1 MPGRRLLLGVDGGN
15 SKTHLALA
23 TGGGTLLAA
32 IGGPTSSHQVVGLDG
47 AADRFVALAEAAATR
62 GGIDPSRRPL
72 VDVAALCVA
81 GADLPHDVRR
91 LRAVLGATGV
101 AKELRIQNDA
111 FAPLRAGAA
120 RGWGVA
126 VICGAGVNCIGVAP
140 NGRVAGFPAY
150 GDISGDWGGGSSV
163 GMAGLQAAVR
173 ARDGRGQ
180 RTMLEQSVPAFFG
193 LRRPIDVTTALYHH
207 RLSERRLRE
216 LSPVVFGAA
225 AEGDAAARSILDRLG
240 DELAV
245 MAIAII
251 RRLHLTRRDVDVVLA
266 GGLFEARDD
275 VLVARIAGAVQ
286 AVAPAASVRPLARPP
301 VLGALLLA
309 LDAAGGSAD
318 AERRLRA
325 ATIVPEHVDLGP
337 SRGG

>member
-1 MPGRRLLLGVDGGN
+1 MRGRRLLLGVDGGN

-23 TGGGTLLAA
+23 TSDGALLAA
-32 IGGPTSSHQVVGLDG
+32 IGGPTASHQVVGFDG
-47 AADRFVALAEAAATR
+47 AAERLVALAEAAAR
-62 GGIDPSRRPL
+62 RSGLDPGRRPL

-81 GADLPHDVRR
+81 GADLPSDLRG
-91 LRAVLGATGV
+91 LRAALGATNV
-101 AKELRIQNDA
+101 ARELRIQNDA
-111 FAPLRAGAA
+111 FAPLRAGAP

-140 NGRVAGFPAY
+140 DGRVAGFPAY
-150 GDISGDWGGGSSV
+150 GDISGDWGGGSAV

-180 RTMLEQSVPAFFG
+180 RTVLEQRVPAFFG
-193 LRRPIDVTTALYHH
+193 MRRPIDVTTALYH
-207 RLSERRLRE
+207 RQLSDRRLRD
-216 LSPVVFGAA
+216 LSPVVFAAA
-225 AEGDAAARSILDRLG
+225 AEGDAVARAILDRLG

-245 MAIAII
+245 MATAII

-275 VLVARIAGAVQ
+275 ALVARIAASVQ
-286 AVAPAASVRPLARPP
+286 AVAPAALVRPLARPP

-309 LDAAGGSAD
+309 LDAAGGSAE
-318 AERRLRA
+318 AKLRLRA
-325 ATIVPEHVDLGP
+325 APIVPEPVNLGAG
-337 SRGG
+337 SR

>member
-1 MPGRRLLLGVDGGN
+1 M
-15 SKTHLALA
+15 
-23 TGGGTLLAA
+23 
-32 IGGPTSSHQVVGLDG
+32 
-47 AADRFVALAEAAATR
+47 
-62 GGIDPSRRPL
+62 
-72 VDVAALCVA
+72 
-81 GADLPHDVRR
+81 
-91 LRAVLGATGV
+91 
-101 AKELRIQNDA
+101 
-111 FAPLRAGAA
+111 
-120 RGWGVA
+120 
-126 VICGAGVNCIGVAP
+126 
-140 NGRVAGFPAY
+140 
-150 GDISGDWGGGSSV
+150 
-163 GMAGLQAAVR
+163 
-173 ARDGRGQ
+173 
-180 RTMLEQSVPAFFG
+180 
-193 LRRPIDVTTALYHH
+193 
-207 RLSERRLRE
+207 
-216 LSPVVFGAA
+216 FGAA

-275 VLVARIAGAVQ
+275 VLVARIAAAVQ

-325 ATIVPEHVDLGP
+325 ETIVPEAVDLGP